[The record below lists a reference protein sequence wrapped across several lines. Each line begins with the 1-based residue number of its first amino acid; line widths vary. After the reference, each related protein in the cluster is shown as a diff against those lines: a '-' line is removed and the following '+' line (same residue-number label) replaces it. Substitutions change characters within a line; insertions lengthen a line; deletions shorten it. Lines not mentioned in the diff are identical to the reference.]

1 MAVDDSNGR
10 RGGDGDGGGGG
21 GGGGSGSGHEAAGSG
36 GRSGGGSSGSGGEA
50 GGGLD
55 GEVGHGNGSDDDED
69 YLMHMLD
76 EAQGRREAHAA
87 MCSRVDAEVE
97 RRMETGVRI
106 HPDFRALANRR
117 EAEERARCPQGH
129 AMVRCDAGAAGL
141 ACDGGC
147 GQLIKRGSSWMCCE
161 ACDHDV
167 CMGCV
172 IGGSTTLA
180 GAV

>member
-1 MAVDDSNGR
+1 
-10 RGGDGDGGGGG
+10 
-21 GGGGSGSGHEAAGSG
+21 
-36 GRSGGGSSGSGGEA
+36 
-50 GGGLD
+50 
-55 GEVGHGNGSDDDED
+55 
-69 YLMHMLD
+69 MHMLD

-172 IGGSTTLA
+172 IGGSTTQA